1 MNKEMKV
8 NEKKMEKLYKA
19 FNNKVYVFSALCND
33 YDQIKDNK
41 KLSKTL
47 KREVCK
53 SLNKRS
59 EKLGTRILNQFNE
72 IRVLTDFEVKRL
84 NWFNW

>member
-1 MNKEMKV
+1 MNKGMKV

-53 SLNKRS
+53 S
-59 EKLGTRILNQFNE
+59 
-72 IRVLTDFEVKRL
+72 
-84 NWFNW
+84 

>member
-33 YDQIKDNK
+33 YDQITDNK
-41 KLSKTL
+41 KIKF
-47 KREVCK
+47 
-53 SLNKRS
+53 LNILLIRTN
-59 EKLGTRILNQFNE
+59 GIIYFPRINL
-72 IRVLTDFEVKRL
+72 
-84 NWFNW
+84 